1 MEPIIL
7 DNDMENGMDEREM
20 CCFDPSVLHTST
32 SNPNRDFEEL
42 FLRPSS
48 AAQMSD
54 GVSCLSPADMMSNK
68 TMNAHVEPAQP
79 GSTPSDTR
87 SDSPGDSSHGSSADS
102 PDGHLRNASL
112 ASTHSELFSPSSV
125 GTERFLPA
133 GWPNNEQLS
142 ATDGAFM
149 GQDQGGLSLK
159 DNIAAETD
167 LETSNKAMASA
178 FDFESAASSPSPLKM
193 ELTADKSRPH
203 IFRQTFRAPN
213 GGMRRTAEPNST
225 HSVSYIPYH
234 FPPYVI

>member
-7 DNDMENGMDEREM
+7 DNDMENGMDDREM
-20 CCFDPSVLHTST
+20 CCFDPSVLHASS

-54 GVSCLSPADMMSNK
+54 AVSCLSPADMMSNK
-68 TMNAHVEPAQP
+68 TLNAHVEPAQP

-125 GTERFLPA
+125 GTDRYLPP
-133 GWPNNEQLS
+133 GWPNTEQLS
-142 ATDGAFM
+142 ATDGAFL
-149 GQDQGGLSLK
+149 GQDNGGLSLK
-159 DNIAAETD
+159 DSLATETD

-178 FDFESAASSPSPLKM
+178 FDFDSAASSPSPLKM
-193 ELTADKSRPH
+193 ELPTDRPRPQL
-203 IFRQTFRAPN
+203 FRQAFRAPN
-213 GGMRRTAEPNST
+213 GAMRRTTEANST
-225 HSVSYIPYH
+225 HSVSHNYPK
-234 FPPYVI
+234 FFLAQV